1 MLFKDK
7 KAGGEISFDTKT
19 GKLQLKKIL
28 NNNQNKEKS
37 IEEYKE
43 IENSDSYIKEFK
55 IYKEFTILINLAQ
68 NLIIK
73 DLSIFLRHN
82 NITDMDMSAY
92 SQYIQNKIALIAS
105 IYNNQFQSS
114 KNSFINTLTVVNLLG
129 NLRPIVRQNIK
140 DFFNN
145 VYNTHKN
152 LNDKRIEYIKRIKE
166 KTDDSGQLLAE
177 LYSLMYKDLNE
188 CLDRDTQD
196 LYLLVNEIDSVLI
209 GLFHDLIVEYIGSK
223 K

>member
-28 NNNQNKEKS
+28 NNEHKNKT

-82 NITDMDMSAY
+82 NITDMDNTAY
-92 SQYIQNKIALIAS
+92 SQYIQNKITLIAS

-114 KNSFINTLTVVNLLG
+114 KNSFINTITVENLLG
-129 NLRPIVRQNIK
+129 NLRAIIRQNIK

-145 VYNTHKN
+145 VYSTHKK
-152 LNDKRIEYIKRIKE
+152 LNDKRIEYIRKIKE
-166 KTDDSGQLLAE
+166 ETNDSGKLLAE

-188 CLDRDTQD
+188 CLDKDTQD
-196 LYLLVNEIDSVLI
+196 LYILVNEIDSVLI
-209 GLFHDLIVEYIGSK
+209 GLFHDLIVEYIRGGK